1 MSIAVN
7 VNDPTSTGVTST
19 STSSGD
25 LTSSSA
31 SDLQSS
37 FLTLLV
43 AQLKNQDPTNPMDN
57 SQLTSQLAQ
66 ISTVSGVEKLNTTLG
81 SISGQIDNSQSLQAS
96 SLIGHGVMIPGSVVL
111 AGAASDG
118 TASTTPFGVE
128 LTQAADKATAT
139 ITDSSGKVIRTLD
152 LGSQTAGVHTFT
164 WDGTAADGTTAP
176 DGAYSVS
183 IAASNNGTQLVAQPL
198 QFALVQGITKGSS
211 GNLLDLGTYGSTT
224 LDEVRQII

>member
-7 VNDPTSTGVTST
+7 VNDPTNTGVQKT
-19 STSSGD
+19 TSSGD

-31 SDLQSS
+31 NDLQSS

-57 SQLTSQLAQ
+57 AQLTSQLAQ
-66 ISTVSGVEKLNTTLG
+66 ISTVSGIEKLNTTLG

-96 SLIGHGVMIPGSVVL
+96 NLIGHGVMIPGSVVL
-111 AGAASDG
+111 AGSGTDG
-118 TASTTPFGVE
+118 KASTTPFGVE

-139 ITDSSGKVIRTLD
+139 ITDSTGKVVRTLD
-152 LGSQTAGVHTFT
+152 LGSQTAGVHTYT
-164 WDGTAADGTTAP
+164 WDGTAADGSTVP

-183 IAASNNGTQLVAQPL
+183 IAASTNGTQLVAQPL
-198 QFALVQGITKGSS
+198 QFALVQGVTKGSS
-211 GNLLDLGTYGSTT
+211 GNLLDLGTYGTTT